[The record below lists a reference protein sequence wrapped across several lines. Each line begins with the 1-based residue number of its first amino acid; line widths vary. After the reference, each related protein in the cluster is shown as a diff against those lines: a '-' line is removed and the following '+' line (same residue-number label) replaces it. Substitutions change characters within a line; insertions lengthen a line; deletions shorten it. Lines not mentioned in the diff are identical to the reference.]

1 MRRDLQ
7 PVAQRVRA
15 EIARHANG
23 CGVRALP
30 EFEVCVD
37 LMMNAYGMYRR
48 QAVELLWPYTHSGQ
62 WACCRLTS

>member
-23 CGVRALP
+23 FGTRPLP
-30 EFEVCVD
+30 DHDVCVD
-37 LMMNAYGMYRR
+37 LMMNAYGLYRR
-48 QAVELLWPYTHSGQ
+48 QAVELLWPYVRNGQ